1 MQTVQ
6 TMNLTNLTLGSL
18 NIQLGSNDPK
28 LLVICD
34 APSQLGHESGD
45 CMTPKQRARLI
56 SMLGAAADEGVAFL
70 SPCLPIPEAISEN
83 ERLAAEHIEKSA
95 PEFIEAVKYFLPSIK
110 CIVTLG
116 KNALRQA
123 AGKAIKITTARGSF
137 HKFERTGD
145 VPVMPVQSM
154 ANLFIRPQIA
164 PIVESDLRQVT
175 TLAENAWEY
184 VEGGTAEKLD
194 YKWSLD
200 LSEWLA
206 NPPPKLVVDTETLG
220 YIWFNR
226 KAILTVQLCRKEGEA
241 VIVPFNLDYWNNDA
255 LRGETTRHLPKL
267 TPASLAKLQ
276 KQVKQLLGNP
286 AVAVCG
292 HNFKFDAH
300 HFRQYGIEIADWR
313 HDTLQ
318 LAFTVDEN
326 MRQKNLDEATRR
338 WVPALAGYADAF
350 NADPTH
356 VGKSRMDLVPH
367 DKMIQYGCGDVDAC
381 MRLSKILLT
390 EAKKDMRNYTVYEK
404 VKMPAIRH
412 VFFNHAE
419 RYGLPVDK
427 VELKSL
433 GESLASRC
441 EVLER
446 ELLREAAEKW
456 PAVLRRH
463 EAKGLKFS
471 RPDFVRDL
479 LFAPDGMF
487 LESIVATKKTRK
499 LALDEQLES
508 TSKKDHLPY
517 FSHIPWV
524 AKYMDYAT
532 LATLIKSF
540 MGRESSEQWLVV
552 PQLKNGG
559 YGKRIVSAFEE
570 SGKAIPQ
577 GPRRVRTIGT
587 ADAPAV
593 LEPDPDTIFIH
604 KGVTY
609 GTSRGRVLELN
620 EEAAK
625 GFWWYL
631 ENIDPNALHP
641 SFGLDVAVTGRSN
654 CVDGDTLV
662 PCRDGVRP
670 MREVKVGHEVWTH
683 AGRWKP
689 VTYKWELGEEPM
701 YDVHFTNGNIL
712 RCSERHA
719 LLADRAGWTLLRHAC
734 IHKAL
739 GRPFSEDERDVP
751 ISQLAGDMCETLGS
765 AGGWGY
771 DFTPSS
777 REGKESGLVSI
788 EKVVPVGSRQVFDIA
803 VEDDASYECC
813 GVFSH
818 NCREPNLQNIPKRG
832 EEAMSF
838 RKIFKAPPG
847 WTFIECDESQ
857 AELRVIACMAKETNM
872 LDIYRKG
879 GDIHAMTGQRVS
891 GLTDAQW
898 KAAGDKK
905 RKDFRQLAKA
915 VNFGFCIAK
924 GQRVLT
930 NEGLVPIEEV
940 KDCHLLWDGVEWV
953 QHDGVI
959 YKGRK
964 KVIRWDGLTATPEH
978 KVWTEGRV
986 LPLRVAASEGRA
998 IVRTATN
1005 AGTPIVWDAYAEP
1018 WHDPQGGEVLGSGRG
1033 LQSVQKP
1040 NDAGLQQPGQRS
1052 DIQLSMPEGKEVP
1065 GGCEGECAR
1074 PKVRCDGAEMPKVDT
1089 SIVQTLQGP
1098 RNRSTVRVTEEFCA
1112 MGTSNLSEHQLQGS
1126 GIRQNKQRRTLRTEQ
1141 PSTNNSEGECE
1152 EWEEVEVYDIMNAGP
1167 RHRFTCEGCLVSNC
1181 FGMWWRKFVAYAKT
1195 SYGVTVTDREAERAR
1210 EVFFNLFPGLA
1221 RYHDSMRKFVTEHKY
1236 VRSLHGA
1243 LRRLPDVD
1251 SVEEGTRK
1259 EAERQAINSP
1269 VQGFSSDLGLI
1280 GATLFADGC
1289 DPNIMRVLGFIH
1301 DATVLLVRTE
1311 HAREAAGYIKW
1322 CMQNQPLEEMFD
1334 LTLPVPIV
1342 ADVSMGTSLAE
1353 MEEQKDIEPVRPP
1366 WVLVG

>member
-1 MQTVQ
+1 
-6 TMNLTNLTLGSL
+6 MNLTNLTLGSL

-34 APSQLGHESGD
+34 APSQLGHENGD
-45 CMTPKQRARLI
+45 CMTPKQRTRLLD
-56 SMLGAAADEGVAFL
+56 MLGSAADEGVAFL

-83 ERLAAEHIEKSA
+83 EKLTGNHIEESA

-184 VEGGTAEKLD
+184 VEGGMKEELD

-390 EAKKDMRNYTVYEK
+390 EAKRDMRNYAVYEK

-427 VELKSL
+427 AELKSL

-552 PQLKNGG
+552 PQLKHGG
-559 YGKRIVSAFEE
+559 YGKRIVSAFEA
-570 SGKAIPQ
+570 SGKAVPQ

-587 ADAPAV
+587 AEAPVA
-593 LEPDPDTIFIH
+593 LEPDPNTIFIH

-654 CVDGDTLV
+654 C
-662 PCRDGVRP
+662 
-670 MREVKVGHEVWTH
+670 
-683 AGRWKP
+683 
-689 VTYKWELGEEPM
+689 
-701 YDVHFTNGNIL
+701 
-712 RCSERHA
+712 
-719 LLADRAGWTLLRHAC
+719 
-734 IHKAL
+734 
-739 GRPFSEDERDVP
+739 
-751 ISQLAGDMCETLGS
+751 
-765 AGGWGY
+765 
-771 DFTPSS
+771 
-777 REGKESGLVSI
+777 
-788 EKVVPVGSRQVFDIA
+788 
-803 VEDDASYECC
+803 
-813 GVFSH
+813 
-818 NCREPNLQNIPKRG
+818 REPNLQNIPKRG
-832 EEAMSF
+832 EEAMAF

-847 WTFIECDESQ
+847 WTFIECDLSQ
-857 AELRVIACMAKETNM
+857 AELRVAACMARETNM
-872 LDIYRKG
+872 IRIYADG
-879 GDIHAMTGQRVS
+879 GDIHAMTGQRVA
-891 GLTDAQW
+891 GLNDTQW

-915 VNFGFCIAK
+915 VNFGF
-924 GQRVLT
+924 L
-930 NEGLVPIEEV
+930 
-940 KDCHLLWDGVEWV
+940 
-953 QHDGVI
+953 
-959 YKGRK
+959 Y
-964 KVIRWDGLTATPEH
+964 
-978 KVWTEGRV
+978 
-986 LPLRVAASEGRA
+986 
-998 IVRTATN
+998 
-1005 AGTPIVWDAYAEP
+1005 
-1018 WHDPQGGEVLGSGRG
+1018 
-1033 LQSVQKP
+1033 
-1040 NDAGLQQPGQRS
+1040 
-1052 DIQLSMPEGKEVP
+1052 
-1065 GGCEGECAR
+1065 
-1074 PKVRCDGAEMPKVDT
+1074 
-1089 SIVQTLQGP
+1089 
-1098 RNRSTVRVTEEFCA
+1098 
-1112 MGTSNLSEHQLQGS
+1112 
-1126 GIRQNKQRRTLRTEQ
+1126 
-1141 PSTNNSEGECE
+1141 
-1152 EWEEVEVYDIMNAGP
+1152 
-1167 RHRFTCEGCLVSNC
+1167 
-1181 FGMWWRKFVAYAKT
+1181 GMWWRKFVSYAKT

-1210 EVFFNLFPGLA
+1210 EVFFNLFPGLTK
-1221 RYHDSMRKFVTEHKY
+1221 YHDSMRKFVTEHKY
-1236 VRSLHGA
+1236 VRALHGA
-1243 LRRLPDVD
+1243 LRRLPDMD

-1289 DPNIMRVLGFIH
+1289 DVDLMRVLGFIH

-1353 MEEQKDIEPVRPP
+1353 MEEQKNIEPVRPP

>member
-1 MQTVQ
+1 
-6 TMNLTNLTLGSL
+6 MNLTNLTLGSL

-45 CMTPKQRARLI
+45 CMTPKQRARLL

-83 ERLAAEHIEKSA
+83 ERLTAEHIEKSA
-95 PEFIEAVKYFLPSIK
+95 PEFIDAIAHFLPSIK

-267 TPASLAKLQ
+267 KPASLAKLQ

-300 HFRQYGIEIADWR
+300 HFRQYEMEVANWK

-350 NADPTH
+350 NADPIH

-499 LALDEQLES
+499 LALDEQIES

-577 GPRRVRTIGT
+577 GPRRMRTIGT
-587 ADAPAV
+587 ADAPVA
-593 LEPDPDTIFIH
+593 LEPDPNTIFIH

-609 GTSRGRVLELN
+609 GTSRGKVLELN

-654 CVDGDTLV
+654 C
-662 PCRDGVRP
+662 
-670 MREVKVGHEVWTH
+670 
-683 AGRWKP
+683 
-689 VTYKWELGEEPM
+689 
-701 YDVHFTNGNIL
+701 
-712 RCSERHA
+712 
-719 LLADRAGWTLLRHAC
+719 
-734 IHKAL
+734 
-739 GRPFSEDERDVP
+739 
-751 ISQLAGDMCETLGS
+751 
-765 AGGWGY
+765 
-771 DFTPSS
+771 
-777 REGKESGLVSI
+777 
-788 EKVVPVGSRQVFDIA
+788 
-803 VEDDASYECC
+803 
-813 GVFSH
+813 
-818 NCREPNLQNIPKRG
+818 REPNLQNIPKRG
-832 EEAMSF
+832 EEAMAF

-847 WTFIECDESQ
+847 WTFIECDLSQ
-857 AELRVIACMAKETNM
+857 AELRVAACMARETNM
-872 LDIYRKG
+872 IRIYADG
-879 GDIHAMTGQRVS
+879 GDIHAMTGQRVA
-891 GLTDAQW
+891 GLNDTQW

-915 VNFGFCIAK
+915 VNFGF
-924 GQRVLT
+924 L
-930 NEGLVPIEEV
+930 
-940 KDCHLLWDGVEWV
+940 
-953 QHDGVI
+953 
-959 YKGRK
+959 Y
-964 KVIRWDGLTATPEH
+964 
-978 KVWTEGRV
+978 
-986 LPLRVAASEGRA
+986 
-998 IVRTATN
+998 
-1005 AGTPIVWDAYAEP
+1005 
-1018 WHDPQGGEVLGSGRG
+1018 
-1033 LQSVQKP
+1033 
-1040 NDAGLQQPGQRS
+1040 
-1052 DIQLSMPEGKEVP
+1052 
-1065 GGCEGECAR
+1065 
-1074 PKVRCDGAEMPKVDT
+1074 
-1089 SIVQTLQGP
+1089 
-1098 RNRSTVRVTEEFCA
+1098 
-1112 MGTSNLSEHQLQGS
+1112 
-1126 GIRQNKQRRTLRTEQ
+1126 
-1141 PSTNNSEGECE
+1141 
-1152 EWEEVEVYDIMNAGP
+1152 
-1167 RHRFTCEGCLVSNC
+1167 
-1181 FGMWWRKFVAYAKT
+1181 GMWWRKFVAYAKT

-1210 EVFFNLFPGLA
+1210 EVFFNLFPGLTK
-1221 RYHDSMRKFVTEHKY
+1221 YHDSMRKFVTEHKY
-1236 VRSLHGA
+1236 VRALHGA
-1243 LRRLPDVD
+1243 LRRLPDMD

-1289 DPNIMRVLGFIH
+1289 DVDLMRVLGFIH

>member
-45 CMTPKQRARLI
+45 CMTPKQRTRLL

-83 ERLAAEHIEKSA
+83 ERLTAEHIEKSA
-95 PEFIEAVKYFLPSIK
+95 PEFIEAIAYFLPSIK

-184 VEGGTAEKLD
+184 VEGGMAEKLD

-255 LRGETTRHLPKL
+255 LRGDTTRHLPKL

-300 HFRQYGIEIADWR
+300 HFRQYGIEVANWK

-350 NADPTH
+350 NADPIH

-381 MRLSKILLT
+381 MRLTKVLLT

-552 PQLKNGG
+552 PQLKHGG
-559 YGKRIVSAFEE
+559 YGKRVVSAFEE

-587 ADAPAV
+587 ADAPVA
-593 LEPDPDTIFIH
+593 LEPDPNTIFIH

-654 CVDGDTLV
+654 C
-662 PCRDGVRP
+662 
-670 MREVKVGHEVWTH
+670 
-683 AGRWKP
+683 
-689 VTYKWELGEEPM
+689 
-701 YDVHFTNGNIL
+701 
-712 RCSERHA
+712 
-719 LLADRAGWTLLRHAC
+719 
-734 IHKAL
+734 
-739 GRPFSEDERDVP
+739 
-751 ISQLAGDMCETLGS
+751 
-765 AGGWGY
+765 
-771 DFTPSS
+771 
-777 REGKESGLVSI
+777 
-788 EKVVPVGSRQVFDIA
+788 
-803 VEDDASYECC
+803 
-813 GVFSH
+813 
-818 NCREPNLQNIPKRG
+818 REPNLQNIPKRG
-832 EEAMSF
+832 EEAMAF

-986 LPLRVAASEGRA
+986 LPLRVAASEGCA

-1040 NDAGLQQPGQRS
+1040 NDARLQQPSQRS

-1065 GGCEGECAR
+1065 SGCEGECAR
-1074 PKVRCDGAEMPKVDT
+1074 AEVRCDGAEMPKVDAH
-1089 SIVQTLQGP
+1089 VVEALQGP
-1098 RNRSTVRVTEEFCA
+1098 RDRSTVRVAEEFRA
-1112 MGTSNLSEHQLQGS
+1112 MGSSNLSEHRLQGS
-1126 GIRQNKQRRTLRTEQ
+1126 SIRQNKQRRALRTEQ
-1141 PSTNNSEGECE
+1141 PSPNNAEGECE

-1366 WVLVG
+1366 WVMVG